1 MNCTNTKITIGLII
15 SEGYEIYLKKIEKD
29 ISKDCNLLFLVVK
42 NNLDIITYFQQNYDK
57 VDAFVFSGIML
68 YNYIEDKIK
77 ECNKPCYTITD
88 DIANIYKELLKIFVL
103 NKKLKP
109 ERVYIDIETKNGD
122 LGLKSIF
129 PENKRPYMFPWDIG
143 TPEKIMAGKKNRF
156 IDYKIRDAL
165 E

>member
-68 YNYIEDKIK
+68 YRY
-77 ECNKPCYTITD
+77 
-88 DIANIYKELLKIFVL
+88 
-103 NKKLKP
+103 
-109 ERVYIDIETKNGD
+109 
-122 LGLKSIF
+122 
-129 PENKRPYMFPWDIG
+129 
-143 TPEKIMAGKKNRF
+143 
-156 IDYKIRDAL
+156 
-165 E
+165 